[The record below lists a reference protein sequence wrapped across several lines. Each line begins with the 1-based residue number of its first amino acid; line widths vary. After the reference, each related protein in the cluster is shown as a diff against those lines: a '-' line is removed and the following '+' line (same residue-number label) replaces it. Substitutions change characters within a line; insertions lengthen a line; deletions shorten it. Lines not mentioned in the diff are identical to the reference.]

1 MIQYFKT
8 LGNWFKGLLSNSKN
22 KNNQKQKK
30 ENLEKQE
37 KLEKQEINIT
47 SCSVRYIKENE
58 N

>member
-8 LGNWFKGLLSNSKN
+8 LGNWFKRLLSNSKN
-22 KNNQKQKK
+22 KDNQKQEK
-30 ENLEKQE
+30 ENLEKLQNS
-37 KLEKQEINIT
+37 EKQEINIT

>member
-8 LGNWFKGLLSNSKN
+8 LWSWFKCLLSGSKN
-22 KNNQKQKK
+22 KNNQKQEK
-30 ENLEKQE
+30 ENSKKQE
-37 KLEKQEINIT
+37 KQEKQEINIT